1 MIDWQLLAT
10 IATPLIALFV
20 GVWLNRR
27 IEKRPILLTH
37 WGHVSSFRLQVPE
50 GADNYVNTHSVV
62 IRNEGKRSA
71 TNVRLSHTILP
82 DFNIWPAVQ
91 FTVEQVPNSGR
102 DIVIPQIVPGE
113 QLTISYL
120 YFPPVTYDQV
130 NSGVKHDEGFATP
143 ISVLLQRQYPRWFNN
158 SAAILVVTG
167 LAAIVYTLFE
177 FISWVVNWAML
188 S

>member
-10 IATPLIALFV
+10 ITTPLIALFV
-20 GVWLNRR
+20 GAWLTRR

-37 WGHVSSFRLQVPE
+37 WGHVSSFRLQSPDGTGNV
-50 GADNYVNTHSVV
+50 VNTHSVV

-71 TNVRLSHTILP
+71 TNVRLSHTVLP
-82 DFNIWPAVQ
+82 DFNIWPAVPYS
-91 FTVEQVPNSGR
+91 VEQVQNSGP
-102 DIVIPQIVPGE
+102 DIVIPKIVPGE

-120 YFPPVTYDQV
+120 YSHQVTYDQV

-143 ISVLLQRQYPRWFNN
+143 ITVLLQRQYPRWFNN
-158 SAAILVVTG
+158 IAVILVFVG

>member
-10 IATPLIALFV
+10 ITTPLVALFV
-20 GVWLNRR
+20 GAWLTRR
-27 IEKRPILLTH
+27 IEKQPVLLTH
-37 WGHVSSFRLQVPE
+37 WGHVSSFSLQSPDGTGNV
-50 GADNYVNTHSVV
+50 VNTHSVV

-71 TNVRLSHTILP
+71 TNVRLSHKTLP
-82 DFNIWPAVQ
+82 DFNIWPAVPCR
-91 FTVEQVPNSGR
+91 VEQVPNTGP

-143 ISVLLQRQYPRWFNN
+143 ITVLLQRQYPRWIKI
-158 SAAILVVTG
+158 STAILVFVG
-167 LAAIVYTLFE
+167 LVAIVYTLIE